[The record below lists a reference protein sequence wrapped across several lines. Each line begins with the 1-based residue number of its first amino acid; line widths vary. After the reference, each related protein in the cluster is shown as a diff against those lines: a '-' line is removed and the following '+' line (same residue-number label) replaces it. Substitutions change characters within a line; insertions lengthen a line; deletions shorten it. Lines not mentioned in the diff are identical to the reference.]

1 MKCCGG
7 PVGIGYL
14 RPDQFLD
21 HLTVIIN
28 ENSFLGSKSKSWYW
42 HQSKC
47 WSRQTVLVIDVS
59 QMKGNIDIT
68 SNKMVERVAHLF
80 ARSWKGRE
88 LRGWSVACLL

>member
-1 MKCCGG
+1 M
-7 PVGIGYL
+7 GIRYL

-28 ENSFLGSKSKSWYW
+28 ENSFLGSKNKSWYW
-42 HQSKC
+42 HQSKF
-47 WSRQTVLVIDVS
+47 WSPQTVGFIDVS
-59 QMKGNIDIT
+59 QMKGNIGQT
-68 SNKMVERVAHLF
+68 SKKKVERVAHLF